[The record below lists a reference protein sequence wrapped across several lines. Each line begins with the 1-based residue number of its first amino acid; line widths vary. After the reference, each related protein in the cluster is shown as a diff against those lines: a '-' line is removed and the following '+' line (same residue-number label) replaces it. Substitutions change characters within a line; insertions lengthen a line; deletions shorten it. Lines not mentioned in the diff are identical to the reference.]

1 METSRDGVHLKQEKE
16 TCRQYSTE
24 YGSIDTILDPPMF
37 SINSIFKPYMQKK
50 AIWEV
55 EIHMMSLYANICVPK
70 KLN

>member
-50 AIWEV
+50 AIPMRKCYEMLKF
-55 EIHMMSLYANICVPK
+55 EK
-70 KLN
+70 FKFT